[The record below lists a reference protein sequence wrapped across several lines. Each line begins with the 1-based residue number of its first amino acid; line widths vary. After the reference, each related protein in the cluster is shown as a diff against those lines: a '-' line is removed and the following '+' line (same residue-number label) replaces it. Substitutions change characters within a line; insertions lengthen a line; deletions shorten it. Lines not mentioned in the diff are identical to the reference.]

1 MAGTHTPAA
10 ATLEVREASKVFPLG
25 RANGHGN
32 AVTALSGTSIEVRDN
47 EFLSI
52 VGPSGCGKSTLL
64 RLMAGLDRPT
74 TGQVVY
80 RGQAVQRPTGRIGLV
95 FQDYSL
101 LPWRTLLRNIEL
113 GLEFQGLP
121 RDEVRARAQECLEL
135 VGLAQFKDAHPF
147 ELSGGM
153 RQRAAIARALA
164 VEPDVLLMDEPFGA
178 LDAHTRL
185 LMQRELLAIWEKHR
199 KTVVFVTHSIDEA
212 VYLSDRIAVMD
223 KDPGRVIEVLDV
235 DLPRPRTRKNPDFG
249 KLTESILEMLKY

>member
-1 MAGTHTPAA
+1 MDS
-10 ATLEVREASKVFPLG
+10 TLLVQAASKTYPQG
-25 RANGHGN
+25 RGG
-32 AVTALSGTSIEVRDN
+32 AVTALAETSISVREN
-47 EFLSI
+47 EFLAI

-64 RLMAGLDRPT
+64 RLMAGLEKPSGGAISFQGQGVTRPS
-74 TGQVVY
+74 
-80 RGQAVQRPTGRIGLV
+80 GRIGLV

-113 GLEFQGLP
+113 GLEFQGLSRRQI
-121 RDEVRARAQECLEL
+121 RDKALEYLEL
-135 VGLAQFKDAHPF
+135 VGLAQAQDAYPH

-185 LMQRELLAIWEKHR
+185 LMQRELLGIWEKRR

-212 VYLSDRIAVMD
+212 VYLSDRIVVMD

-249 KLTESILEMLKY
+249 RLTESILEMLKY

>member
-1 MAGTHTPAA
+1 MDSVLSVNA
-10 ATLEVREASKVFPLG
+10 ASKTYPQ
-25 RANGHGN
+25 GHGGV
-32 AVTALSGTSIEVRDN
+32 VTALAETTLRVCEN
-47 EFLSI
+47 EFLAI

-64 RLMAGLDRPT
+64 RLMAGLERPS
-74 TGQVVY
+74 GGEVSF
-80 RGQAVQRPTGRIGLV
+80 RGQGVTRPSGRIGLV

-121 RDEVRARAQECLEL
+121 RRQARDKALEYLEL
-135 VGLAQFKDAHPF
+135 VGLAQFQDAFPH

-185 LMQRELLAIWEKHR
+185 LMQRELLGIWEKRR

-212 VYLSDRIAVMD
+212 VYLSDRIVVME
-223 KDPGRVIEVLDV
+223 KEPGRVIEVLPV

-249 KLTESILEMLKY
+249 RLTESILELLKY

>member
-1 MAGTHTPAA
+1 MDSALLVQA
-10 ATLEVREASKVFPLG
+10 ASKTYPQG
-25 RANGHGN
+25 RGG
-32 AVTALSGTSIEVRDN
+32 AVTALAETSISVREN
-47 EFLSI
+47 EFLAI

-64 RLMAGLDRPT
+64 RLMAGLEKPSGGAISFQGQGVTRPS
-74 TGQVVY
+74 
-80 RGQAVQRPTGRIGLV
+80 GRIGLV

-113 GLEFQGLP
+113 GLEFQGLSRRQI
-121 RDEVRARAQECLEL
+121 RDKALEYLEL
-135 VGLAQFKDAHPF
+135 VGLAQAQDAYPH

-185 LMQRELLAIWEKHR
+185 LMQRELLGIWEKRR

-212 VYLSDRIAVMD
+212 VYLSDRIVVMD

-249 KLTESILEMLKY
+249 RLTESILEMLKY

>member
-1 MAGTHTPAA
+1 MNENHALTVTAAG
-10 ATLEVREASKVFPLG
+10 KVFPLG
-25 RANGHGN
+25 RANGRGS
-32 AVTALSGTSIEVRDN
+32 AVTALTSTSFAVRKN

-64 RLMAGLDRPT
+64 RLMAGLDSPT
-74 TGQVVY
+74 SGEIIY
-80 RGQAVQRPTGRIGLV
+80 RGQAIRKPTGRIGLV

-113 GLEFQGLP
+113 GLEFQNLP
-121 RDEVRARAQECLEL
+121 GSAVRARALECLEL
-135 VGLAQFKDAHPF
+135 VGLTAFKDAYPF

-178 LDAHTRL
+178 LDAHTRM
-185 LMQRELLAIWEKHR
+185 LMQRELLAICEKRR

-212 VYLSDRIAVMD
+212 VYLSDRIVVME

-249 KLTESILEMLKY
+249 RLTESILELLKY

>member
-1 MAGTHTPAA
+1 MSAVPSLT
-10 ATLEVREASKVFPLG
+10 VSDVSRIFPQA
-25 RANGHGN
+25 RAKGQDGGI
-32 AVTALSGTSIEVRDN
+32 VALSSTSIEVRDN

-64 RLMAGLDRPT
+64 RLMAGLDAPT
-74 TGQVVY
+74 KGEICY
-80 RGQAVQRPTGRIGLV
+80 RGQAITKPTGKIGLV

-101 LPWRTLLRNIEL
+101 LPWRSIQRNIEL
-113 GLEFQGLP
+113 GLEFQGLGG
-121 RDEVRARAQECLEL
+121 REARAKALEHLEL
-135 VGLAQFKDAHPF
+135 VGLAQFRDAYPH

-164 VEPDVLLMDEPFGA
+164 VAPDVLLMDEPFGA

-185 LMQRELLAIWEKHR
+185 LMQRELLTLWEKRR

-212 VYLSDRIAVMD
+212 VYLSDRIVVME

-249 KLTESILEMLKY
+249 KLTESILELLKY

>member
-1 MAGTHTPAA
+1 MAA
-10 ATLEVREASKVFPLG
+10 APALTVSGISKVFALG
-25 RANGHGN
+25 RGQAL
-32 AVTALSGTSIEVRDN
+32 TALSGTSLDVREN
-47 EFLSI
+47 EFLSV

-64 RLMAGLDRPT
+64 RLIAGLDTPT
-74 TGQVVY
+74 TGEVAY
-80 RGQAVQRPTGRIGLV
+80 RGQAVRKPTGRIGLV

-121 RDEVRARAQECLEL
+121 GREVRARALECLEL
-135 VGLAQFKDAHPF
+135 VGLSAFKDAHPF

-185 LMQRELLAIWEKHR
+185 LMQRELLALWEKRR

-212 VYLSDRIAVMD
+212 VYLSDRIVVMD
-223 KDPGRVIEVLDV
+223 KEPGRVISVLDV

-249 KLTESILEMLKY
+249 RLTESILELLKY

>member
-1 MAGTHTPAA
+1 MSAMHTL
-10 ATLEVREASKVFPLG
+10 TIEAVSKVFPLG
-25 RANGHGN
+25 RANGQGKT
-32 AVTALSGTSIEVRDN
+32 VTALDSTSFKVLDN

-64 RLMAGLDRPT
+64 RLMAGLDTPT
-74 TGQVVY
+74 TGQVAY
-80 RGQAVQRPTGRIGLV
+80 QGQAVQKPTGKIGLV

-101 LPWRTLLRNIEL
+101 LPWRTLVRNIEL

-121 RDEVRARAQECLEL
+121 WRQARDKALEYLDL
-135 VGLAQFKDAHPF
+135 VGLAASKDAYPH

-212 VYLSDRIAVMD
+212 VYLSDRIAVME

-249 KLTESILEMLKY
+249 KLTESILELLKY

>member
-1 MAGTHTPAA
+1 MNENHALTVSAAG
-10 ATLEVREASKVFPLG
+10 KVYPQG
-25 RANGHGN
+25 RANGRGGT
-32 AVTALSGTSIEVRDN
+32 VTALTDTSFAVREN

-64 RLMAGLDRPT
+64 RLMAGLDTPT
-74 TGQVVY
+74 TGEVIY
-80 RGQAVQRPTGRIGLV
+80 RGQAIRKPTGRVGLV

-113 GLEFQGLP
+113 GLEFQGTP
-121 RDEVRARAQECLEL
+121 RRQARDKALEYLEL
-135 VGLAQFKDAHPF
+135 VGLAASKDAYPH

-212 VYLSDRIAVMD
+212 VYLSDRIVVME
-223 KDPGRVIEVLDV
+223 KEPGRVIEVLSV

-249 KLTESILEMLKY
+249 RLTESILELLKY

>member
-1 MAGTHTPAA
+1 MTHVLSIEGAG
-10 ATLEVREASKVFPLG
+10 KVFPQG
-25 RANGHGN
+25 RGGS
-32 AVTALSGTSIEVRDN
+32 VTALAQTSLDVREN

-64 RLMAGLDRPT
+64 RLMAGLERPSA
-74 TGQVVY
+74 GSINF
-80 RGQAVQRPTGRIGLV
+80 RGQAVTRPSGRIGLV

-101 LPWRTLLRNIEL
+101 LPWRSILHNIEL
-113 GLEFQGLP
+113 GLEFQNLAA
-121 RDEVRARAQECLEL
+121 RQRRQRAVEHLDL
-135 VGLAQFKDAHPF
+135 VGLAQFKDAYPHQ
-147 ELSGGM
+147 LSGGM

-185 LMQRELLAIWEKHR
+185 LMQRELLALWEKRR

-212 VYLSDRIAVMD
+212 VYLSDRVVVME

-235 DLPRPRTRKNPDFG
+235 PLPRPRTRKDPDFG
-249 KLTESILEMLKY
+249 RLTESILELLKY

>member
-1 MAGTHTPAA
+1 MCELTNSVLSVNAASKAYPQGRGGVVEALA
-10 ATLEVREASKVFPLG
+10 ATTLAVRE
-25 RANGHGN
+25 
-32 AVTALSGTSIEVRDN
+32 N
-47 EFLSI
+47 EFLAI

-64 RLMAGLDRPT
+64 RLMAGLEKPSDGEVRF
-74 TGQVVY
+74 
-80 RGQAVQRPTGRIGLV
+80 RGQGVTRPSGRIGLV

-121 RDEVRARAQECLEL
+121 RRQARDKALEYLEL
-135 VGLAQFKDAHPF
+135 VGLAQFQDAFPH

-185 LMQRELLAIWEKHR
+185 LMQRELLGIWEKRR

-212 VYLSDRIAVMD
+212 VYLSDRIVVME
-223 KDPGRVIEVLDV
+223 KEPGRVIEMLEV

-249 KLTESILEMLKY
+249 RLTESILELLKY